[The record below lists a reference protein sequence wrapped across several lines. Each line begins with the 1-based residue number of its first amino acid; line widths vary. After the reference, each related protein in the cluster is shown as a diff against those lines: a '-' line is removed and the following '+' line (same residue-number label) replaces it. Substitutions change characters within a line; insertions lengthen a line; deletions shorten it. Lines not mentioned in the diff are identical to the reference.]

1 MSASPFD
8 ITSNLSEEELQNIVA
23 DEIVRRS
30 RRSQPTVAPEAVPSV
45 VGAGTL
51 LGKDIVHGKL
61 IDTLLGEFEDI
72 RNDPERQARQM
83 DQMER
88 TYQQYLDQGNNP
100 VELFIP
106 RKDTWAAWQDP
117 QGNDVVWY
125 DPSAPHA
132 AVMAHELGH
141 VQMNHSD
148 DVLSQLQTSGA
159 GKLSGQFALPVG
171 AAAGAAGAYIGGNY
185 NRPRVGAALGAALG
199 ALGGSGNFAYELGGA
214 SGRAMDYLPE
224 DVDKEDAYGDL
235 FRAGMTY
242 GMAPAGG
249 LIAGLTAGGIVNARR
264 KARMAGQVFS

>member
-8 ITSNLSEEELQNIVA
+8 ITSELSEEDLENIVA
-23 DEIVRRS
+23 DEIARRS
-30 RRSQPTVAPEAVPSV
+30 IQNNPSVVPSV
-45 VGAGTL
+45 AGAGAL
-51 LGKDIVHGKL
+51 LGKDVVHS
-61 IDTLLGEFEDI
+61 TLLNDLYGEFENI
-72 RNDPERQARQM
+72 RNDPERKARQM

-106 RKDTWAAWQDP
+106 QKDTWAAWQDP
-117 QGNDVVWY
+117 DGNDVVWY

-148 DVLSQLQTSGA
+148 DVLSQLQTSGV
-159 GKLSGQFALPVG
+159 GRISGGLALPIG
-171 AAAGAAGAYIGGNY
+171 AASGAAGAYIGGNY
-185 NRPRVGAALGAALG
+185 NRPRLGAGLGAALG

-214 SGRAMDYLPE
+214 SGRAMEYLPE

-242 GMAPAGG
+242 GMAPVGG

-264 KARMAGQVFS
+264 NARMAGQVFS